1 MHGPE
6 KCSTDG
12 SLETPLSSEQ
22 QQRHRSLSRELHQF
36 ASLCCCSMR
45 IAHLCWRVDRR
56 ACCSCNLLRRR
67 LLVLAAVPLR
77 LSSVERRAKEH
88 LRASTQ
94 QPGQGQLHRTMHTDP
109 TDGSAAFAAGS
120 VSRDR
125 ARHVPSRLSPSL
137 CAKTYAG
144 LFHVDREGVTLSN
157 GMLLPTYG
165 CQVVMHVGTA
175 LSEKNDVWYF
185 VSLLIVRSDI
195 LRGAPF
201 FLRGDW

>member
-1 MHGPE
+1 MSGHACHMHGPE

-67 LLVLAAVPLR
+67 HLVPAAVPLR

-144 LFHVDREGVTLSN
+144 LFHVDREGVSCTGPEPSPHRIYLI
-157 GMLLPTYG
+157 
-165 CQVVMHVGTA
+165 A
-175 LSEKNDVWYF
+175 REIKAAEAEEAARRAASEP
-185 VSLLIVRSDI
+185 RRT
-195 LRGAPF
+195 RGGATF
-201 FLRGDW
+201 

>member
-67 LLVLAAVPLR
+67 HLVLAAIPLR

-125 ARHVPSRLSPSL
+125 ARHVPSRHSPTPLGQSL
-137 CAKTYAG
+137 CRPFPRGQGGCACPQRSRLVWPIPTG
-144 LFHVDREGVTLSN
+144 LTPD
-157 GMLLPTYG
+157 
-165 CQVVMHVGTA
+165 
-175 LSEKNDVWYF
+175 
-185 VSLLIVRSDI
+185 
-195 LRGAPF
+195 
-201 FLRGDW
+201 